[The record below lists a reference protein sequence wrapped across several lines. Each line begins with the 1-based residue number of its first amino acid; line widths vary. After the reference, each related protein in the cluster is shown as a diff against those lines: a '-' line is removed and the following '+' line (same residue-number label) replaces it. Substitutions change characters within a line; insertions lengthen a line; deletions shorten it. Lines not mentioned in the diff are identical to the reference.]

1 MKNLLTM
8 IMVSFVAGVLAAMVT
23 VVLMRPGDKQKAPEE
38 LIKDY
43 YAAETLV
50 MVSPHHLRK
59 AISKGKTADFILVDL
74 RSQAEYQ
81 RAHIA
86 GAINIPAYKD
96 PDHSDYGAVERIV
109 GAFSTLPQDKEIIV
123 YCYSAPCMTGRKVGK
138 MLTDHGI
145 YVRHLGIGWNEWRYH
160 WQTWNH
166 EHEWDQTKVEGY
178 IHRGGDAASG
188 QQEEGSPC
196 GLNQPFGC

>member
-1 MKNLLTM
+1 MKNLLTTVV
-8 IMVSFVAGVLAAMVT
+8 VSLVAGALAAVLT
-23 VVLMRPGDKQKAPEE
+23 VVLMGLGGEQEAPEK
-38 LIKDY
+38 LIEEY
-43 YAAETLV
+43 YTAETLV
-50 MVSPHHLRK
+50 LVSPHHLRK

-81 RAHIA
+81 RAHIV

-109 GAFSTLPQDKEIIV
+109 GAFAKLPQDKEIIV
-123 YCYSAPCMTGRKVGK
+123 YCYSTPCMTGRKVGK
-138 MLTDHGI
+138 MLADHGI

-166 EHEWDQTKVEGY
+166 EHEWDRTKVEDY
-178 IHRGGDAASG
+178 IHQGGAVDG
-188 QQEEGSPC
+188 KLEGTSPC
-196 GLNQPFGC
+196 ELDQPFGC